1 MLSMGQRFPESGLA
15 MRPNGATVKHDF
27 EIE

>member
-15 MRPNGATVKHDF
+15 MRPNEATGKHDYK
-27 EIE
+27 IE